1 MVLIKYIYYVLS
13 FKKNICFRYFSST
26 GGGGGNNNQGRR
38 TTTPRGRGNNE
49 RTKPTRRTTRPTRRT
64 TKRRTTQRRTTQRR
78 TTPRRTTK
86 KFKKESCN
94 GPKYEPD
101 YCVRKRNDGTCNP
114 ECNTRECGFDGKD
127 CKKPRDTYLPPQR
140 GYD

>member
-1 MVLIKYIYYVLS
+1 MGIV
-13 FKKNICFRYFSST
+13 KKWCYNSLGPKPTRRPSS

-38 TTTPRGRGNNE
+38 TTTPRPGGNDS
-49 RTKPTRRTTRPTRRT
+49 R
-64 TKRRTTQRRTTQRR
+64 RRTTQRRR
-78 TTPRRTTK
+78 TTRPIK
-86 KFKKESCN
+86 QKSCN

-127 CKKPRDTYLPPQR
+127 CKKKPKDTYLPPQR

>member
-1 MVLIKYIYYVLS
+1 MGRENCIDIPKEVCSRSRTNPRKVDKPIV
-13 FKKNICFRYFSST
+13 KKWCYESLGPRTTRRPSS

-38 TTTPRGRGNNE
+38 
-49 RTKPTRRTTRPTRRT
+49 
-64 TKRRTTQRRTTQRR
+64 R
-78 TTPRRTTK
+78 TTPRRTTRRRTTK
-86 KFKKESCN
+86 PIKQKSCN